1 MTPSVLAMSEKAIR
15 IATEKIK
22 QAILLV
28 RGQKIMLDHD
38 LAGLY
43 GVSTKALKQAVR
55 RNIDRFPSD
64 FMFELTH
71 QESANLRSQ
80 FVTSSCGNRN
90 GVSRILIAS
99 WR

>member
-1 MTPSVLAMSEKAIR
+1 MSEKAIR
-15 IATEKIK
+15 IATEKIE

-38 LAGLY
+38 LADLY

-55 RNIDRFPSD
+55 RNIARFPSD

-71 QESANLRSQ
+71 PNGEGHGTNPWPLPSKESLCLPR
-80 FVTSSCGNRN
+80 
-90 GVSRILIAS
+90 
-99 WR
+99 

>member
-1 MTPSVLAMSEKAIR
+1 MSEKAIR
-15 IATEKIK
+15 IATEKIE

-38 LAGLY
+38 LADLY

-64 FMFELTH
+64 FI
-71 QESANLRSQ
+71 
-80 FVTSSCGNRN
+80 V
-90 GVSRILIAS
+90 
-99 WR
+99 